1 MIMKDKVLMIIKV
14 LNPKILMPLVCS
26 SLGVSIK
33 SCDAG
38 RYSLAKGFMGCYSM
52 PTVCQNSV
60 TNGLS

>member
-14 LNPKILMPLVCS
+14 LKILMPLVCS

-38 RYSLAKGFMGCYSM
+38 RYTLVKGFMGCYSM
-52 PTVCQNSV
+52 PTVCKNLV
-60 TNGLS
+60 TNGLG